1 MALFT
6 ELGLDAQ
13 ILKGISELG
22 FETPTPIQEKAIPF
36 LLDTDRDLIA
46 LAQTGTGK
54 TAAFGL
60 PILHAADVRVST
72 PQALIL
78 APTREL
84 CLQIAADME
93 RYSKYV
99 SGFGVA
105 AIYGGAPIDKQLRQL
120 AKGAHVVVATPG
132 RMLDVIHRRKV
143 DFSKIKTVVLDE
155 ADEMLNMGF
164 KEELNAILAETPKE
178 KRTLLFS
185 ATMPREVASIAKNY
199 MTDPFE
205 ITSGTKN
212 EGAST
217 VTHKYFMVHARDR
230 YMALKRIADSNPNI
244 YGIVFCRTRTECKDV
259 ADQLIQDGYSA
270 DALHGDLSQ
279 AQRDYVMQKFRTKTL
294 QMLVATDVAARGLDV
309 NDLTHVINYNLPD
322 DVEIYTHRSGRTGRA
337 GKTGESL
344 AIINMKEKGRIRMIE
359 KIIKKQFEHALVP
372 TGQEICG
379 KQLVHM
385 IERMKNVVV
394 NEEQIAPFM
403 DDVLERFAAMDKEE
417 LLKHFLSVEF
427 NRFLDYYSKAKDI
440 NADNSRSSRDD
451 YERPERG
458 ERGERSER
466 GERPERR
473 KREEGGNKG
482 VGGARDEG
490 FSRFF
495 MNVGRKDGIMPKNI
509 IGLINDATGDKS
521 IEIGAIDIM
530 GTFSFFDVET
540 ASASKVAGSFVNI
553 DYQGREVRVE
563 LAAEGDGAGEEVSRP
578 RRSSGGG
585 ERSSG
590 GGERR
595 SFGGERSGG
604 YNSDRS
610 SGGDRGGSNRGGGE
624 NRGGGDRDRSFGG
637 DRGSSR
643 PSRPSGGSDRG
654 GDRGGYN
661 RGGGSGDRDR
671 SFGGD
676 RPKKRY

>member
-1 MALFT
+1 MTLFT

-13 ILKGISELG
+13 ILKGVNELG
-22 FETPTPIQEKAIPF
+22 YETATPIQEKAIPF
-36 LLDTDRDLIA
+36 LLETERDLIA
-46 LAQTGTGK
+46 LAHTGTGK

-60 PILHAADVRVST
+60 PILHAADLNLST

-99 SGFGVA
+99 NGFSVA

-120 AKGAHVVVATPG
+120 AKGVHVVVATPG
-132 RMLDVIHRRKV
+132 RMLDVINRRKV

-164 KEELNAILAETPKE
+164 KEELNAILAETPE
-178 KRTLLFS
+178 QKRTLLFS
-185 ATMPREVASIAKNY
+185 ATMPREVAAIAKNY

-212 EGAST
+212 EGVST
-217 VTHKYFMVHARDR
+217 VTHKYYMVHARDR
-230 YMALKRIADSNPNI
+230 YTALKRIADSNPDI
-244 YGIVFCRTRTECKDV
+244 YGIVFCRTRSECKDV

-337 GKTGESL
+337 GKLGESL

-359 KIIKKQFEHALVP
+359 KIIKKQFEQAMVP

-379 KQLVHM
+379 KQLGHM
-385 IERMKNVVV
+385 IERMKNVSI

-403 DDVLERFAAMDKEE
+403 DDVVERFAAMDKET

-440 NADNSRSSRDD
+440 NSDNSRSSRDD
-451 YERPERG
+451 YDRPERG
-458 ERGERSER
+458 ERGER

-482 VGGARDEG
+482 IGGARDEG

-495 MNVGRKDGIMPKNI
+495 INVGRKDGIMPKNI

-540 ASASKVAGSFVNI
+540 ASSTKVAGSFVNI
-553 DYQGREVRVE
+553 DFQGREVRVE
-563 LAAEGDGAGEEVSRP
+563 LAAEGDGAGEESSRS
-578 RRSSGGG
+578 RRPSGG
-585 ERSSG
+585 ERSFG

-595 SFGGERSGG
+595 SFGGDRGGYSSDRSGG
-604 YNSDRS
+604 DRRS
-610 SGGDRGGSNRGGGE
+610 SGGDRRSSGGDRSF
-624 NRGGGDRDRSFGG
+624 GGGDRSFGGGDRRSSGGGYSRSGGGSGDRERSFGG
-637 DRGSSR
+637 DRG
-643 PSRPSGGSDRG
+643 DA
-654 GDRGGYN
+654 
-661 RGGGSGDRDR
+661 
-671 SFGGD
+671 